1 MRFIVHP
8 IPLIECKCG
17 QDIQYRLP
25 RMNWIMSW
33 SRPKTVV
40 FPVRTKVLSPYLF
53 TYYSVLSKKALR
65 YKSAV
70 KVFANSFSKI
80 PGSWFALFTHSRFP
94 PHKTIAWHAQ
104 CFLVERGW
112 GIDPL
117 LNIFNILHAIKLQS
131 GRMALPGPVII
142 MEPEKNMKQIDRILN
157 QDC

>member
-70 KVFANSFSKI
+70 KVFANSLSKI
-80 PGSWFALFTHSRFP
+80 PGSWFALFTPSRFP
-94 PHKTIAWHAQ
+94 PHKTMAWHAQ
-104 CFLVERGW
+104 CNSWTRAGDWSLIEY
-112 GIDPL
+112 
-117 LNIFNILHAIKLQS
+117 LQHPTCDQVAVWAN
-131 GRMALPGPVII
+131 GATWPCNNYGTR
-142 MEPEKNMKQIDRILN
+142 KTIDRILN
-157 QDC
+157 QDF